1 MKLNK
6 LISYLFE
13 NVDEAMRLVP
23 PDGTHIEIDSS
34 DTGANIVISIV
45 KDVPEAREVR
55 KKRENY
61 MQIVRTE
68 VLGEEGK
75 YVWEVQGVKADHGYG
90 PMLYDIAMEI
100 IYLIGGAGLMPDRDT
115 VSDAARAVWAKY
127 YNRKDINKKPLPKNW
142 FEDEEIFLRNRPN
155 SLRYYYSKRG
165 APLLKDLKAK
175 GLVQS
180 GRFNLIDIMSYI
192 K

>member
-13 NVDEAMRLVP
+13 NIDEAMRLVP
-23 PDGTHIEIDSS
+23 PDGTHIEINSS
-34 DTGANIVISIV
+34 DTGANINIV
-45 KDVPEAREVR
+45 KDVPEAGEVR

-61 MQIVRTE
+61 MSIGRTE

-100 IYLIGGAGLMPDRDT
+100 IYLIGGAGLMSDRDT
-115 VSDAARAVWAKY
+115 VSADAQAVWAKY
-127 YNRKDINKKPLPKNW
+127 YTREDIDKNSLPENW
-142 FEDEEIFLRNRPN
+142 FEDEDISIRNRPN

-180 GRFNLIDIMSYI
+180 GRFDLIDIMSYLD
-192 K
+192 